1 MQIIYD
7 IIIFLFF
14 LVYLPYFLFRR
25 KINKDFFVR
34 LGFIPQELKKHLKDK
49 SVIWLHAVSVGELIA
64 ARSFIEELKKEF
76 PDKILL
82 ISTVTLTAN
91 NLAKSIYTPDIII
104 YSPIDFSFIVK
115 KFVRIISPCLYL
127 CMETEIWPNI
137 MLALKRNNIP
147 IIIINGRIS
156 DKSFKGYKKI
166 KFILKNILNKIDIFS
181 MQTMRDQE
189 RIINLGIDKN
199 KVIITGNMK
208 FDLNYSDIQK
218 PLDLKSNLGEIIFI
232 AGSTHPQEE
241 EIILDIYNNLKKEF
255 NTLKL
260 ILAPRHIE
268 RIKNLERLIKSYNL
282 SYERLSKFST
292 FLKSDICLVDT
303 IGQLSNLYKIADIV
317 FVGGSLVKRGGHNII
332 EPAYFAKPILFG
344 NFMFNFRDIADL
356 FLEESAA
363 ICIKN
368 KEEFLEKMKFLLKN
382 PKERSLLGER
392 ALKLIEKNRGATKRN
407 LELVRKFIE

>member
-25 KINKDFFVR
+25 KINKDFFTR
-34 LGFIPQELKKHLKDK
+34 LGFIPQELKKCLKDK

-91 NLAKSIYTPDIII
+91 NLAKSIYTGDTVI

-115 KFVRIISPCLYL
+115 KFVRVISPCLYL

-137 MLALKRNNIP
+137 ITELKKNNIP

-156 DKSFKGYKKI
+156 DKSFRGYKKI
-166 KFILKNILNKIDIFS
+166 KFILKNILNEIDIFS

-199 KVIITGNMK
+199 KVLITG
-208 FDLNYSDIQK
+208 
-218 PLDLKSNLGEIIFI
+218 
-232 AGSTHPQEE
+232 
-241 EIILDIYNNLKKEF
+241 
-255 NTLKL
+255 
-260 ILAPRHIE
+260 
-268 RIKNLERLIKSYNL
+268 
-282 SYERLSKFST
+282 
-292 FLKSDICLVDT
+292 
-303 IGQLSNLYKIADIV
+303 
-317 FVGGSLVKRGGHNII
+317 
-332 EPAYFAKPILFG
+332 
-344 NFMFNFRDIADL
+344 
-356 FLEESAA
+356 
-363 ICIKN
+363 
-368 KEEFLEKMKFLLKN
+368 
-382 PKERSLLGER
+382 
-392 ALKLIEKNRGATKRN
+392 
-407 LELVRKFIE
+407 